1 MALLLIQ
8 TDGTI
13 WMLVVLLIIGW
24 AATYITARQMLKRAI
39 EDLRREMDERIGSLQ
54 RSIQASLA
62 AEVDKASAAAAA
74 STAPKPEAAPASP
87 TPSESLEKHPEVSP
101 DVLVMIAA
109 AATAFLGKK
118 VRIRSAEMLQTPYEL
133 VNPWVQQGRVV
144 VQASH
149 NLSPRGH

>member
-8 TDGTI
+8 TDGTM
-13 WMLVVLLIIGW
+13 WVLVSLLVVGW
-24 AATYITARQMLKRAI
+24 AATFITARQMLKRAVA
-39 EDLRREMDERIGSLQ
+39 DLRREMDERIGSIE
-54 RSIQASLA
+54 RSIQASRA
-62 AEVDKASAAAAA
+62 AEVDKVSAAAAA
-74 STAPKPEAAPASP
+74 PTAPKPEDAPASP
-87 TPSESLEKHPEVSP
+87 TLSESRETHPEVSP

-118 VRIRSAEMLQTPYEL
+118 VHIRSAKMLQTPYEI